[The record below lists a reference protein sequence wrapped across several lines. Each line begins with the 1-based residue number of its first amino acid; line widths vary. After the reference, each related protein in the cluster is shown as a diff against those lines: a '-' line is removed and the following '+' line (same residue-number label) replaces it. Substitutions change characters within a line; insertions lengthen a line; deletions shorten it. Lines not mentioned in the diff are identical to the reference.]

1 MIAIVT
7 NDVHDLLTSDWRDI
21 VGTYRRR
28 RIYKPARGSTQQ
40 LSAVQDV
47 VERCYRVNGIAHAT
61 LVYDTSICS
70 GKNNQMEIGAW
81 LN

>member
-7 NDVHDLLTSDWRDI
+7 NDVHDLFTSDWRDI
-21 VGTYRRR
+21 VGTYRRKT
-28 RIYKPARGSTQQ
+28 KPARGSTQQ

-47 VERCYRVNGIAHAT
+47 VERCYREHGIAHAT